1 MRALFQDARRQLTS
15 EVVMKP
21 QRKMGG
27 HDARGQARRER
38 KWLAQNAPQRCAVCG
53 KWFVRRADKVCSRE
67 CLAKLEQQAK
77 DR

>member
-1 MRALFQDARRQLTS
+1 
-15 EVVMKP
+15 MKP

-53 KWFVRRADKVCSRE
+53 KWFVGRADKVCSRD
-67 CLAKLEQQAK
+67 CLEKQERAKQKAK
-77 DR
+77 AS